1 MFFGVL
7 INSDMFISPPKWWP
21 AIYLQPFPF
30 LHDTLSE
37 TTTLFT
43 SVVNMSV
50 TCFCMRKC
58 LNVTSIWQNLK
69 LLIFIYEFLNSSYEK
84 DFLSGHNQ
92 RAETIIWYS
101 PSFMNTLLVI
111 LDFPLLIVV
120 VKAWTYLFFRHKIL
134 VFLCMSKYL
143 YPYFCSTCRKSA
155 NAHPILQYAFPCTI
169 LQHQNLCVKELYP
182 DFVLCATSPCK

>member
-1 MFFGVL
+1 MACNIPPAFPILAWHSIRDYHLVHISHKYVSHLLLYAKMFECNL
-7 INSDMFISPPKWWP
+7 
-21 AIYLQPFPF
+21 YLTKF
-30 LHDTLSE
+30 E
-37 TTTLFT
+37 TTYLYLWIFE
-43 SVVNMSV
+43 
-50 TCFCMRKC
+50 
-58 LNVTSIWQNLK
+58 LIIWERFLK
-69 LLIFIYEFLNSSYEK
+69 WTY
-84 DFLSGHNQ
+84 Q